1 MSDTE
6 EVVPTGGA
14 RGDDT
19 APVTAAT
26 ATATTATVPVRMS
39 LQPPSRF
46 TAKSDFNLWFM
57 IFELYMGEAKI
68 PDGERVNELLPLLD
82 DEPFRAVN
90 QMGLVGST
98 EYAAVKECLRLRY
111 C

>member
-1 MSDTE
+1 MSDT

-39 LQPPSRF
+39 LRPSRF

-57 IFELYMGEAKI
+57 RFEVY
-68 PDGERVNELLPLLD
+68 
-82 DEPFRAVN
+82 
-90 QMGLVGST
+90 
-98 EYAAVKECLRLRY
+98 
-111 C
+111 